1 MAKSSSLFQG
11 EPVQVDVVFWRS
23 EQIDQ
28 LPHLRL
34 ERGLQIVSSCA
45 TNSKTLSA
53 HLEEELDNV
62 NVIGFFPE
70 VRLEQLVNS
79 RLEHESVVD
88 GNVAHSGLSQDD
100 QYVPFTPFF
109 TPTYRFVPARLATS
123 GDAGVHHV
131 VRDEEVRLEL
141 HKGD

>member
-1 MAKSSSLFQG
+1 M
-11 EPVQVDVVFWRS
+11 VFWGS
-23 EQIDQ
+23 EQVDQ

-34 ERGLQIVSSCA
+34 ERGLQIVSSSG
-45 TNSKTLSA
+45 TPSLA

-62 NVIGFFPE
+62 DVIGFFPE

-88 GNVAHSGLSQDD
+88 GNVAHSGLSQGD
-100 QYVPFTPFF
+100 QYVTFTPFF
-109 TPTYRFVPARLATS
+109 TPTHRFVPARLATS